1 MKNLFYILSFTTF
14 NLYCQSN
21 INEELDRI
29 QQLYW
34 SDNFNQVIYLSD
46 SLLDL
51 HTMESNDIERILVLK
66 SSSQYYI
73 GDYFGTLQTI
83 SKISY
88 VNQNY
93 SLLKKKG
100 DCKLNLKDYYG
111 AIEDY
116 TNSLEVTNK
125 QSLNNV
131 ICLDI
136 YLLRA
141 ECYFKLNKLELA
153 AKDYTS
159 VIKFPGVTSKYL
171 KQAYF
176 FRGLAYNN
184 LGDKEQA
191 CKDFSKSME
200 LGEETAIEAI
210 SRYCN

>member
-1 MKNLFYILSFTTF
+1 MKYLFYILSFTTF
-14 NLYCQSN
+14 NLYSQSN
-21 INEELDRI
+21 LNEEIDRI
-29 QQLYW
+29 HQLYW

-46 SLLDL
+46 SLLNL
-51 HTMESNDIERILVLK
+51 NILETNDIESLLVFK
-66 SSSQYYI
+66 SSSQYYL

-111 AIEDY
+111 AIVDY
-116 TNSLEVTNK
+116 TNSIEVTNR

-136 YLLRA
+136 YLSRA
-141 ECYFKLNKLELA
+141 ECYFKLNKLDLA

-159 VIKFPGVTSKYL
+159 VINFPGVTSKYL
-171 KQAYF
+171 REAYF
-176 FRGLAYNN
+176 FRGLANN
-184 LGDKEQA
+184 ILGNKEQA

-210 SRYCN
+210 SKYCN